1 MNMETFQ
8 RKHPPELLSASPD
21 ECLVYFADKNLIVS
35 HPAFDATLKAA
46 KDAIDPGLDQ
56 NMVNLVGPSGIG
68 KTALT
73 KLLVSQIN
81 EKFLEQFPD
90 DKVSIPAIWLEADAP
105 EEDEFEWK
113 YLYMDLL
120 QELHAPLIESTL
132 PLTERASGAA
142 GIRTTIAPESSS
154 ALPTTGALRRRA
166 KTNILLRKNQ
176 LIVIDEAKSLFT
188 VNPNLPEDKTRLRL
202 ERKAETVRSLVNR
215 SPATLLLTGTFTL
228 LDAVN
233 LTGPLARR
241 GNTVYFSPYEAT
253 EEGLKGFSI
262 GLLGLLAH
270 IPSTWKLDVQKLLPV
285 LFEQALGQIGMTRHI
300 LHKWM
305 RKSLQNNLPMDE
317 NLLTSCF
324 FPKATLRTL
333 RDELTNG
340 KRRIDQ
346 ISEVELIDI
355 QGN

>member
-1 MNMETFQ
+1 MNMDTVE
-8 RKHPPELLSASPD
+8 RKHPPELLLAPPEVRLD
-21 ECLVYFADKNLIVS
+21 YFADKNLIVS
-35 HPAFDATLKAA
+35 HPAFNETLKAA

-56 NMVNLVGPSGIG
+56 NMVNLVGPSGVG

-73 KLLVSQIN
+73 KLLVSQVN
-81 EKFLEQFPD
+81 EKFIRQFPE
-90 DKVSIPAIWLEADAP
+90 DKVSVPAVWLEADAP
-105 EEDEFEWK
+105 EDDEFEWK
-113 YLYMDLL
+113 YLYVDLL
-120 QELHAPLIESTL
+120 QELHAPLIEATL
-132 PLTERASGAA
+132 PLTSRDSGAA
-142 GIRTTIAPESSS
+142 GLRSTIAPEAS
-154 ALPTTGALRRRA
+154 ASLPTTGALRRRA
-166 KTNILLRKNQ
+166 KTNISTRKTR

-188 VNPNLPEDKTRLRL
+188 VNPNLAEDKLRLRL

-228 LDAVN
+228 LDSVN

-253 EEGLKGFSI
+253 AEGLAGFSI

-270 IPSTWKLDVQKLLPV
+270 IPTTWKLNVQKLLPV

-305 RKSLQNNLPMDE
+305 RKSLQNNLSMDE
-317 NLLTSCF
+317 SLLISCF
-324 FPKATLRTL
+324 FPKATLTTL

-340 KRRIDQ
+340 KRQLDQ
-346 ISEVELIDI
+346 LSVVETIKI
-355 QGN
+355 PSN

>member
-1 MNMETFQ
+1 MNMESVE
-8 RKHPPELLSASPD
+8 RKHPPELLSALP
-21 ECLVYFADKNLIVS
+21 EICLNYFADKNLIVS
-35 HPAFDATLKAA
+35 HPAFDKTLKAV

-73 KLLVSQIN
+73 KLLVSQVN
-81 EKFLEQFPD
+81 EKFMLQFPE
-90 DKVSIPAIWLEADAP
+90 DKISVPAAWLEADMP
-105 EEDEFEWK
+105 EEGEFEWK

-132 PLTERASGAA
+132 PLTNRDSGEA
-142 GIRTTIAPESSS
+142 GIRATIAPEASA

-166 KTNILLRKNQ
+166 KTNISSRNTR
-176 LIVIDEAKSLFT
+176 LIVIDEAKSLFV
-188 VNPNLPEDKTRLRL
+188 VNPNLTEKKLRLLL

-228 LDAVN
+228 LDSVN

-253 EEGLKGFSI
+253 AEGFEGFAI

-270 IPSTWKLDVQKLLPV
+270 IPTIWKLNVQKMLPI

-305 RKSLQNNLPMDE
+305 RKSLQNNCPMDE
-317 NLLTSCF
+317 NLLISCF

-340 KRRIDQ
+340 KRQIDQ
-346 ISEVELIDI
+346 LSVVETIKI
-355 QGN
+355 PSN